1 MGCSFSLFIRYG
13 DFVPTTN
20 TSKVVMMLWVLIGLT
35 TMGVITGV
43 ISSGMTVGD
52 QEEEIKLY
60 GTKVCNFA
68 KIAKIRKNCEN

>member
-1 MGCSFSLFIRYG
+1 MTNRYG

-20 TSKVVMMLWVLIGLT
+20 ASKVIMMLWVLIGLV

-52 QEEEIKLY
+52 QETKLKLY
-60 GTKVCNFA
+60 GTLVIYYFDG
-68 KIAKIRKNCEN
+68 IHF

>member
-1 MGCSFSLFIRYG
+1 
-13 DFVPTTN
+13 
-20 TSKVVMMLWVLIGLT
+20 MMLWVLIGLT

>member
-1 MGCSFSLFIRYG
+1 
-13 DFVPTTN
+13 
-20 TSKVVMMLWVLIGLT
+20 MMLWVLIGLT

-60 GTKVCNFA
+60 GTKVCINFFLHLNFF
-68 KIAKIRKNCEN
+68 KES